1 MYDIYKA
8 LDRRAELY
16 REASEWLRKQILA
29 QNKIDAAFHARIANG
44 NITYEHEY
52 SSGQLT
58 NQSDHGVYESGNST
72 LHDVDVLGT
81 SVDHC

>member
-8 LDRRAELY
+8 SDRRAELY

-29 QNKIDAAFHARIANG
+29 QNKIDTAFHARIANG

-52 SSGQLT
+52 SSEQLT

-81 SVDHC
+81 SADHC